1 MRMNQN
7 QLPIRLQNRPNSPS
21 GVLPHQR
28 ILHYH
33 NLVTMLFHHGVLTT
47 ATVADDSVRGK
58 YGFLGHSDNHIRGSQ
73 RGTAGSPRELCPSRL
88 DNALLSRIGR
98 NPEDVRVA
106 GPAHRSSLELCW
118 RRRLRMASEYFEIA
132 RKRSVRA
139 ERSCALLLQIEG
151 APHGWGKGGVSG
163 DSCAWRPA
171 KKITGTFR
179 SAAMLARP
187 VNSPKKSSCTLP
199 PLDSTQLTKQSQTI
213 QLNSVSGI
221 ACWFRCLGSLA
232 DALQ

>member
-118 RRRLRMASEYFEIA
+118 RRRLRMALV
-132 RKRSVRA
+132 SVDRN
-139 ERSCALLLQIEG
+139 I
-151 APHGWGKGGVSG
+151 SG
-163 DSCAWRPA
+163 DAKQICASRKVVCLAASARGRTPWLGEGGALSTWLCFLSTDTFP
-171 KKITGTFR
+171 GTR
-179 SAAMLARP
+179 SM
-187 VNSPKKSSCTLP
+187 
-199 PLDSTQLTKQSQTI
+199 
-213 QLNSVSGI
+213 
-221 ACWFRCLGSLA
+221 
-232 DALQ
+232 

>member
-1 MRMNQN
+1 MNQN

-73 RGTAGSPRELCPSRL
+73 RGTAGSPRELCPGRL

-98 NPEDVRVA
+98 NPEDVRLA

-118 RRRLRMASEYFEIA
+118 RRRLRMASEYFRIA
-132 RKRSVRA
+132 RNRSVRA

-151 APHGWGKGGVSG
+151 APHGWGKGGALHMALFLVDRYISG
-163 DSCAWRPA
+163 DAQHVVLLTSRPSLLRPPCADQ
-171 KKITGTFR
+171 G
-179 SAAMLARP
+179 
-187 VNSPKKSSCTLP
+187 
-199 PLDSTQLTKQSQTI
+199 
-213 QLNSVSGI
+213 
-221 ACWFRCLGSLA
+221 RCVRH
-232 DALQ
+232 